1 MLTFPTSLK
10 IYLAV
15 EPVDMRNQYNG
26 LWALAEQK
34 LQEEPAERGGV
45 RVHEQDPG
53 PAQDALLGWDRG
65 MDLCEAPGERPAELA
80 GGQ

>member
-1 MLTFPTSLK
+1 MNSSSTASSDFPATLK

-34 LQEEPAERGGV
+34 LQENPRSGAVFVFTNKDRTRLKLLYWDGYATPAIMGR
-45 RVHEQDPG
+45 
-53 PAQDALLGWDRG
+53 
-65 MDLCEAPGERPAELA
+65 
-80 GGQ
+80 